1 MVEMGFEAVRDRH
14 QRSTPLLLKAGF
26 AHLKAERFPLRISF
40 HGLTDLSISYLQ
52 FIVNLNFLLLSFS
65 QLLLVIAIT
74 LGLS

>member
-1 MVEMGFEAVRDRH
+1 MFV
-14 QRSTPLLLKAGF
+14 KAGF
-26 AHLKAERFPLRISF
+26 ARFKAERFPRRIPF

-65 QLLLVIAIT
+65 QLLLVIAVA